1 MLVPRSVLEPIAFH
15 IASLQMH
22 RLRQRLGVGAQLVRA
37 GAVHNS
43 RPSPEAMRLFGS
55 LNCCSLFSRAPT
67 FQSLRVLIAPQ
78 DFAYQPGTIV
88 CEDPLRVPLILGNH
102 QIW

>member
-22 RLRQRLGVGAQLVRA
+22 RLCQRLGVGAQLVRA

-43 RPSPEAMRLFGS
+43 RPSPEAMWLFGS
-55 LNCCSLFSRAPT
+55 FELLLAFLKSSYV
-67 FQSLRVLIAPQ
+67 S
-78 DFAYQPGTIV
+78 
-88 CEDPLRVPLILGNH
+88 ES
-102 QIW
+102 